1 MRKIFILVG
10 ASGNLGKDA
19 LNFFTKKDYDDF
31 YFISRKPINYNK
43 GNLILVD
50 DLSNEENVKSTFD
63 KISREKNNFYY
74 LLNTIGG
81 YIGGS
86 TISETPLTDWQRM
99 ISLNLTTTFLIAKNF
114 IQLCNTGSGGSFI
127 TISALSGIY
136 PEKNKA
142 PYSIS
147 KNGINYLTKLLALE
161 NKSNHI
167 SFNAIAPYIIDSEE
181 NREWVK
187 DKSLLISKENICKL
201 AEDIFNNTVA
211 ISGNIFELPYSNN

>member
-1 MRKIFILVG
+1 MNKIFILIG
-10 ASGNLGKDA
+10 PTGNLGKDA
-19 LNFFTKKDYDDF
+19 LNFFLNKNYDEY
-31 YFISRKPINYNK
+31 YFISRKPVNHNK

-50 DLSNEENVKSTFD
+50 DLSNEENVKNAFN
-63 KISREKNNFYY
+63 KISREKNNYYY
-74 LLNTIGG
+74 LLNTVGG

-86 TISETPLTDWQRM
+86 TISETSLTDWQRM

-114 IQLCNTGSGGSFI
+114 IQLCNSGSGGSFV

-136 PEKNKA
+136 PEPNKA

-147 KNGINYLTKLLALE
+147 KNGINYLIRLLALE

-167 SFNAIAPYIIDSEE
+167 SFNAIAPYIIDSKE
-181 NREWVK
+181 NREWVQ

>member
-1 MRKIFILVG
+1 MNKIFILVG
-10 ASGNLGKDA
+10 ASGNLGMDA
-19 LNFFTKKDYDDF
+19 VNFFLNKDYDDY
-31 YFISRKPINYNK
+31 YFISRKPVSHSK

-50 DLSNEENVKSTFD
+50 DLSDEENVKTAFD
-63 KISREKNNFYY
+63 KINREQNNFYY
-74 LLNTIGG
+74 LLNTVGG

-86 TISETPLTDWQRM
+86 SISETSLTDWQRM

-127 TISALSGIY
+127 TLSALSGIY
-136 PEKNKA
+136 PEPKKA
-142 PYSIS
+142 SYSIS
-147 KNGINYLTKLLALE
+147 KNGINYLIKLLALE

-181 NREWVK
+181 NREWVQ

-201 AEDIFNNTVA
+201 AEDIFNNSAV
-211 ISGNIFELPYSNN
+211 ISGNIFELPYSYN